1 MSSDKD
7 LQVFANALEQY
18 LNTTKDF
25 ANQFRTRLLAN
36 GVNSDEVFRIVT
48 HLDECVYQMKLYKE
62 NNQID

>member
-25 ANQFRTRLLAN
+25 ANQFRTRLLTN
-36 GVNSDEVFRIVT
+36 EMNSDEVFRIVT

-62 NNQID
+62 NNQIN